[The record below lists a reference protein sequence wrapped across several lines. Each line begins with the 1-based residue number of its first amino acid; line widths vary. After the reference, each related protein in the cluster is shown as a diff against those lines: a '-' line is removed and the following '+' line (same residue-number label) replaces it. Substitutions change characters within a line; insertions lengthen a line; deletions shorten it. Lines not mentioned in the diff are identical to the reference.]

1 MSTLELSV
9 GFHEDQGIRFSM
21 EDAHVIEPLM
31 QVEGLNQ
38 TLSLFGVF
46 DGHGYVPIY
55 CEIDL

>member
-46 DGHGYVPIY
+46 DGHGYVPI
-55 CEIDL
+55 